1 MINLLPKDM
10 ENKTKLKLVLAPGI
24 IFLTGLSVFIIFA
37 REDAQGFFGLSSTS
51 LTGDANFVFY
61 PLTIYSFLIGCGA
74 MYFKTEQLKYIEAI
88 LCMCLALVAVRIFST
103 LITGIEA
110 SNYTLLALPAEILLF
125 PIIGYLWNIER
136 KKTHVNS

>member
-1 MINLLPKDM
+1 
-10 ENKTKLKLVLAPGI
+10 
-24 IFLTGLSVFIIFA
+24 
-37 REDAQGFFGLSSTS
+37 
-51 LTGDANFVFY
+51 
-61 PLTIYSFLIGCGA
+61 
-74 MYFKTEQLKYIEAI
+74 
-88 LCMCLALVAVRIFST
+88 MCLALVAVRIFSI